1 MQLMHWFLGSS
12 AILIFWRFSP
22 FNITTKA
29 LFTFGYFPFWEYFF
43 VCRHYVIAELII
55 FIFCSIYHLKEKTYI
70 PFALCIGL
78 LANTQALSWSLAF
91 AIGMT
96 LSL

>member
-1 MQLMHWFLGSS
+1 MS
-12 AILIFWRFSP
+12 
-22 FNITTKA
+22 
-29 LFTFGYFPFWEYFF
+29 
-43 VCRHYVIAELII
+43 RHYVIAELII
-55 FIFCSIYHLKEKTYI
+55 FIFCSIYHLREKTYI

-96 LSL
+96 LLLDWFLNPHQRKYYMRNKNWFFDLT